1 MRVHA
6 LRLIL
11 CCLWFLVATSALVG
25 QYVPSPKVV
34 RQDLQPL
41 SWRIGAFE
49 AAYKVRIAQ
58 AFGARLVECAG
69 EDGVCI
75 MKSPAFEPESL
86 VTVRTKVGECE
97 VFVTRPSVQLSEL
110 KHDAPAPEVRE
121 LRGRIDPKLAVRV
134 AEAVRQMLTRVSY
147 QESNVS
153 HVDGVI
159 YECFGWKDKYGFM
172 AGKASSPMP
181 GTRVR
186 LLADVSDALAHFV
199 ECDAKLRGEAEVA
212 LQAAVA
218 KLESALA
225 AQSQG
230 GK

>member
-11 CCLWFLVATSALVG
+11 CCLWFLVATSALAG

-58 AFGARLVECAG
+58 AFGARLASAG
-69 EDGVCI
+69 QDGVCI
-75 MKSPAFEPESL
+75 MKSPAFEAESL
-86 VTVRTKVGECE
+86 VTVRTNVGECE

-121 LRGRIDPKLAVRV
+121 LRCRIDPKLAVRV

-159 YECFGWKDKYGFM
+159 YEYFGWKDKYGRM
-172 AGKASSPMP
+172 VGEANNPMP

-218 KLESALA
+218 KLESALV
-225 AQSQG
+225 AQPQG

>member
-11 CCLWFLVATSALVG
+11 CCLWFLVATSALAG
-25 QYVPSPKVV
+25 QDLSTPMVV

-49 AAYKVRIAQ
+49 AAYKIRIAQ
-58 AFGARLVECAG
+58 AFGARLASAG
-69 EDGVCI
+69 EDDVCI
-75 MKSPAFEPESL
+75 IKTPAFEPESL
-86 VTVRTKVGECE
+86 VAVRTKVGECE
-97 VFVTRPSVQLSEL
+97 IVVTRPSVQLHGL

-159 YECFGWKDKYGFM
+159 YEYFGWKDKYGSM
-172 AGKASSPMP
+172 AGMAHNPMP

-218 KLESALA
+218 KLESELA
-225 AQSQG
+225 AQSP
-230 GK
+230 GKK